1 MIAWSMDVQGMTV
14 KATGREARAL
24 GVTEKT
30 IRAYGTNVRYLEA
43 GHGPP
48 LVLIHGIGESA
59 SCWSANLEAL
69 AAHFHIYA
77 PDVVGWGFIDN
88 GDIFSIRH
96 RPDEK
101 ILSGDGFHLA
111 FIGRTREA
119 IDAFYKAALAN
130 GGTDNGG
137 SGLNPEY
144 GPDYYAAFV
153 FDPDCYRIEAVISPH
168 YHH

>member
-1 MIAWSMDVQGMTV
+1 MTHVPMIHHLSLPVINLERSA
-14 KATGREARAL
+14 KFYEAAL
-24 GVTEKT
+24 GELGYKRTVD
-30 IRAYGTNVRYLEA
+30 
-43 GHGPP
+43 
-48 LVLIHGIGESA
+48 
-59 SCWSANLEAL
+59 
-69 AAHFHIYA
+69 F